1 MAVSSRQDKQGYGTV
16 KAIAQYKGVSQS
28 TVRRR
33 LKSGELPY
41 YRLPGGTILIA
52 YADVDEWLSKF
63 RVERGRDP
71 TDELLAEIMSG
82 LEEN

>member
-1 MAVSSRQDKQGYGTV
+1 M
-16 KAIAQYKGVSQS
+16 
-28 TVRRR
+28 

-63 RVERGRDP
+63 RVERGRDR
-71 TDELLAEIMSG
+71 TDELLAEIMSE

>member
-1 MAVSSRQDKQGYGTV
+1 MAVSSRQGKQGYA
-16 KAIAQYKGVSQS
+16 KISAISKYAGESPS
-28 TVRRR
+28 TIRRR

-41 YRLPGGTILIA
+41 YRLPSGTILIA